1 MLLIQA
7 FGCTRTSGP
16 PVTPVPP
23 GESEYRFDTSKLTA
37 PPPDRLPSPLLT
49 RSAFEEA
56 NITQAFAEK
65 LPSTSK
71 PMQLG
76 PSRIVV
82 LSDEWRIERDPIE
95 GSLLVARRQPGE
107 IEREP
112 EEGEP
117 GRVTDAT
124 PPQYRPRENKLDEAK
139 AKSMALERLTR
150 FGVPAGEI
158 GQIASLEL
166 VSQDLDGDSLRPG
179 DVELISY
186 KTLVYRAINGV
197 PVQGHRAVVTYW
209 PDGSLKRTL
218 AHWPAI
224 ASRGNQLSTKL
235 SVAEIT
241 GRATSVLA
249 REGVARGSRA
259 SLRWKYVPVKQENG
273 EVTLRLVAAAR
284 VPVQEELAAGAFAEP
299 REFEVPVDSQ

>member
-82 LSDEWRIERDPIE
+82 LSDEWRIER
-95 GSLLVARRQPGE
+95 
-107 IEREP
+107 EP

-166 VSQDLDGDSLRPG
+166 VSQDLDGDSLRPE

-224 ASRGNQLSTKL
+224 ASRGNQLSTKR